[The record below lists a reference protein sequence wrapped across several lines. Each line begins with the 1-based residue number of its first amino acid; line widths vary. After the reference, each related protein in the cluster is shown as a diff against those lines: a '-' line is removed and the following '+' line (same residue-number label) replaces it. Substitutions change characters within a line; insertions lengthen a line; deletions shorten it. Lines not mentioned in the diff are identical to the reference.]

1 MHVRSE
7 EISSLS
13 QRKSSKVSAGLCPG
27 DVPGFKTP
35 AARVVFLREDEV
47 SRMRANQ
54 RQKTARR
61 MGKTC
66 WSDRLLFVAI
76 AGCILSASGVIPKTL
91 SSVAGDFL
99 LVCFL
104 ILTAVML
111 FWLLCPMSITEILSV
126 LRFRAGGAQE
136 KHAQSG

>member
-7 EISSLS
+7 EIQSLS
-13 QRKSSKVSAGLCPG
+13 QRKSSKVSAGLG

-35 AARVVFLREDEV
+35 AARAESLREDGV
-47 SRMRANQ
+47 SCMRENQ

-61 MGKTC
+61 MDKIC

-76 AGCILSASGVIPKTL
+76 AGCILSASGVIPKAL
-91 SSVAGDFL
+91 SSVAGEFL
-99 LVCFL
+99 LGCFL
-104 ILTAVML
+104 ILTAVTL

-126 LRFRAGGAQE
+126 LRFRAAALPK
-136 KHAQSG
+136 KHEQSG